1 MYLKR
6 PAGGLA
12 FCLFYLA
19 SCFTNKVRCSGGEP
33 REAGAAVAEA
43 GAPGH
48 VAAACGLRSG
58 TGQPRRGWRGLGA
71 QLTAPFASQNGWRGV
86 IAPGIRDKW
95 SEWCSSRPPLAS
107 VRARG
112 V

>member
-19 SCFTNKVRCSGGEP
+19 SCFTNKVSCSAREPGETG
-33 REAGAAVAEA
+33 EAAAAEA

-48 VAAACGLRSG
+48 VAAGGPA
-58 TGQPRRGWRGLGA
+58 PGA
-71 QLTAPFASQNGWRGV
+71 FASQNGGRGGGS
-86 IAPGIRDKW
+86 AGQPR
-95 SEWCSSRPPLAS
+95 
-107 VRARG
+107 
-112 V
+112 